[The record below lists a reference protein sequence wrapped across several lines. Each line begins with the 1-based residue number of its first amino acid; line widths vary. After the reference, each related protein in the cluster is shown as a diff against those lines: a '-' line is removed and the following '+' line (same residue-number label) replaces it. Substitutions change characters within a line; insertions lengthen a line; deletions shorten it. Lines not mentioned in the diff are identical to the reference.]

1 MGNMALVAAGSKGQQ
16 LSRAGVVVNAE
27 PSQGEQMSREL
38 EIVEKLVLGIDPMGR
53 GEALRTPKDPA
64 LDKARAIYY
73 EQLKRVCKQ
82 HALTEVQEPVSARRQ
97 GESRAGERWT
107 ITEDNRLIALWE
119 ASPKVTTTE
128 LSEKLGRTRAAIIA
142 RLVKQGVFTDQQMA
156 MLADNA
162 RMEASGQEPYWSTLA
177 LQVRRSKVVSLVS
190 KPGEKA
196 GKVWE
201 AEEDQLLRTYWHA
214 PEKLTC
220 ALIGLQMGRT
230 CDAIIARLVRI
241 GVLPDRDAVQVEDRL
256 RQKK

>member
-1 MGNMALVAAGSKGQQ
+1 
-16 LSRAGVVVNAE
+16 
-27 PSQGEQMSREL
+27 MSREL
-38 EIVEKLVLGIDPMGR
+38 EIVEKLVLGIDPTGR

-82 HALTEVQEPVSARRQ
+82 HALTEVQEPVSAGRQ
-97 GESRAGERWT
+97 RESRAGERWT

-128 LSEKLGRTRAAIIA
+128 LSEKLGRTRTAIIT
-142 RLVKQGVFTDQQMA
+142 RLVKQGVFIDQQMA

-162 RMEASGQEPYWSTLA
+162 RMEASGQEPYWSSLTLQMKRSQSVA
-177 LQVRRSKVVSLVS
+177 LSCKSR
-190 KPGEKA
+190 ENA
-196 GKVWE
+196 GKAWTPE
-201 AEEDQLLRTYWHA
+201 GDRLLRTYWHA
-214 PEKLTC
+214 PERLTC

-230 CDAIIARLVRI
+230 RDAIIARLVRI

-256 RQKK
+256 RQQK